1 MLCPSNT
8 HAFRHALTWLKTRER
23 PVWKETRV
31 REIGVSLQTP
41 EKIRSLQKKLYV
53 KAKREPGFRFY
64 SLLDKICRIDVLEF
78 AWRQSKSN
86 GGASGV
92 DGLYAFTG

>member
-1 MLCPSNT
+1 ML
-8 HAFRHALTWLKTRER
+8 
-23 PVWKETRV
+23 WKETRV

-92 DGLYAFTG
+92 DGLSFAEI